1 MEGFYK
7 VAQSGG
13 SYVVATFYNPITK
26 EEKTKRV
33 RDYEYADCS
42 RDNDE
47 LYYMEIDE
55 EVRKIWLHNGGVILP
70 GDRVKVVKGR
80 KIPKGTEA
88 VVERFFDWKDQ
99 YGRIQTRYAVF
110 TDGRKTSVSNL
121 VLITEEG
128 E

>member
-1 MEGFYK
+1 MGFYK

-13 SYVVATFYNPITK
+13 SYVVATFYNPNTG
-26 EEKTKRV
+26 EERTKRV
-33 RDYEYADCS
+33 RDYDYGDGS
-42 RDNDE
+42 RDDDE

-55 EVRKIWLHNGGVILP
+55 EVRKIWLHKNGVILP

-99 YGRIQTRYAVF
+99 YGRVQTRYVIF